1 MSPSGAGG
9 RRAGNGAARS
19 AASPGATRPGASP
32 GAAVTLF
39 RLLVPRLRPLGG
51 RCVRGSGADDGELG
65 DAGARRGVHGTAL
78 LRSAAGAAAVSERHV
93 PCFECF
99 SLLSSGRRAD
109 G

>member
-51 RCVRGSGADDGELG
+51 RCVRGSGADHGELG
-65 DAGARRGVHGTAL
+65 DAGARRGVAAL